1 MVDSDDEY
9 IENDVEY
16 VRITAIKM
24 LRQGLSLKLIAEVTG
39 LSFNEIQ
46 KLRAML

>member
-1 MVDSDDEY
+1 MASSDYEH
-9 IENDVEY
+9 IENGAEY

-24 LRQGLSLKLIAEVTG
+24 LKQGLNLKLIAEVTG